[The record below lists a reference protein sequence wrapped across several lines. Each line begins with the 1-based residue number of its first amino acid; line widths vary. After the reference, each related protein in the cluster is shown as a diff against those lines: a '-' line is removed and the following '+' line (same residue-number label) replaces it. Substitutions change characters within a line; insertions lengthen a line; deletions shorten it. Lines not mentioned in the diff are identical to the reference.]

1 MVDTEMKVK
10 LIDFGSAQ
18 YDEGEATSVYCGSET
33 FTSPQVARDRRYLRV
48 PQEVWAC
55 GVLLYVMVT
64 GVNPFGNVVEAEEAI
79 LKFPE
84 SPKLSEVKMTN
95 IGTAEFV
102 SVYHYKL
109 QSCRD
114 LISSVIVKDLARR
127 ASLSEVLGG
136 EWLAAGEDQYPDC
149 VSLKFADGPSQ

>member
-33 FTSPQVARDRRYLRV
+33 FTSPQVAGDRRYRRV

-84 SPKLSEVKMTN
+84 RPKLSEVMM
-95 IGTAEFV
+95 TAEFV

-136 EWLAAGEDQYPDC
+136 EWLATGDDQYPDC